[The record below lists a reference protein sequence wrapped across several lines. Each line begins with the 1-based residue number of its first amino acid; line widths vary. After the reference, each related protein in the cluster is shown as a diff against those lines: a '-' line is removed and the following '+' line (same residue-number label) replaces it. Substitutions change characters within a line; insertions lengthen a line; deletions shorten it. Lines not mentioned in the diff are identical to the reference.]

1 MKSKKITFPSDIQ
14 NQIKGTVETLKPSES
29 ASHRYSFTRNLG
41 EKIQSV
47 RRSLNL
53 TQQELSEQAHISRIA
68 LGTYERG
75 ERTPPVDICLRIAN
89 ALNISMD
96 ELLSNPKTRVERLC
110 HWLRQNGFIVKAS
123 DNSDNCYLSIKES
136 FCITPL
142 GEKFYLPFDEVISLK
157 QECPTIQDGSLHD
170 TILKR
175 LHTLQ
180 AARLAPV
187 MEKIKNSY
195 KELSD
200 EILAVNPYFF
210 DQYEQIS
217 ASSVELSE
225 DDIRE
230 FAEEEE
236 EEKEAA
242 ERAFTDKTSE

>member
-1 MKSKKITFPSDIQ
+1 MKTKKITFSSDFM
-14 NQIKGTVETLKPSES
+14 NHLEHDLGTLKPAES
-29 ASHRYSFTRNLG
+29 AAHRYSFTKKLG

-47 RRSLNL
+47 RRSLDL
-53 TQQELSEQAHISRIA
+53 TQQELAEKAKISRIA

-89 ALNISMD
+89 ALGISMD
-96 ELLSNPKTRVERLC
+96 ELLSNPQTPVGNLC
-110 HWLRQNGFIVKAS
+110 HWLQQNGFIVRMS
-123 DNSDNCYLSIKES
+123 GNSDNCYLSIKES
-136 FCITPL
+136 FCIAPL
-142 GEKFYLPFDEVISLK
+142 GEKFYLPFDELSVLK

-187 MEKIKNSY
+187 MEKIKNFY

-210 DQYEQIS
+210 DQYEQIL
-217 ASSVELSE
+217 ASSVELSD
-225 DDIRE
+225 DDIRK
-230 FAEEEE
+230 FAEEDERE
-236 EEKEAA
+236 VT
-242 ERAFTDKTSE
+242 ERASTDKTSE